1 MKYFKPFIPFI
12 ACWIL
17 LFNSNNFQSVALING
32 IGQLVLFLFVVC
44 IPIWKT
50 GRMSY
55 VDIGWPWGVALIGL
69 ITYCQINTITLSKT
83 LVITAYILIGSRM
96 GLGALKM
103 WSMGL
108 LKKEFPRYEY
118 QKIRWEKSNKTNTG
132 LAMQVEAL
140 SQGLANA
147 SFLAIPIFLI
157 SVSPSTQLSPLEII
171 GFTIFILS
179 IVLETV
185 ADYQKLKFLKEMK
198 HQNKQNMVCDIG
210 LWKYTRHPNYFAEW
224 MVWNGLIIASIS
236 SFISLFDSEALWL
249 WIMIGVALLYTS
261 RIMYITLVYLT
272 GAVPSEYYSAQK
284 RPNYKK
290 YQQSTKNTKQDIKL
304 ASLPCGILF

>member
-17 LFNSNNFQSVALING
+17 LFNSNNFQSIALING
-32 IGQLVLFLFVVC
+32 IGQLMLFLFVVC

-50 GRMSY
+50 GRMSF

-118 QKIRWEKSNKTNTG
+118 QKIRWEKSNKSNTG

-224 MVWNGLIIASIS
+224 MVWNGLIIASIP

-284 RPNYKK
+284 RPAYKA
-290 YQQSTKNTKQDIKL
+290 YQQSTNIFFPGPKKI
-304 ASLPCGILF
+304 

>member
-17 LFNSNNFQSVALING
+17 LLNSNNFQSVALING
-32 IGQLVLFLFVVC
+32 LGQLVLFLFVVC

-118 QKIRWEKSNKTNTG
+118 QKIRWEKSNKTNIN

-179 IVLETV
+179 IVFETI

-198 HQNKQNMVCDIG
+198 RQNKKNMVCDIG

-224 MVWNGLIIASIS
+224 MVWNGLIIASIPS
-236 SFISLFDSEALWL
+236 YISLFDSEALWL

-284 RPNYKK
+284 RPAYKA
-290 YQQSTKNTKQDIKL
+290 YQQSTNIFFPGPKKV
-304 ASLPCGILF
+304 

>member
-32 IGQLVLFLFVVC
+32 IGQLMLVLFVVC

-69 ITYCQINTITLSKT
+69 ITYCQINAMTLSKT

-118 QKIRWEKSNKTNTG
+118 QKIRWEKSNKTNIS

-185 ADYQKLKFLKEMK
+185 ADYQKLSFLREMK
-198 HQNKQNMVCDIG
+198 RQNKQNMVCDIG

-224 MVWNGLIIASIS
+224 MVWNGLIIASIP

-249 WIMIGVALLYTS
+249 WIMIGVVLLYTS

-290 YQQSTKNTKQDIKL
+290 YQQSTNIFFPGPKKYKKIIFD
-304 ASLPCGILF
+304 

>member
-17 LFNSNNFQSVALING
+17 LFNSNNFQSIALING

-118 QKIRWEKSNKTNTG
+118 QKIRWEKSNKTNIS

-157 SVSPSTQLSPLEII
+157 SVSPSTQLSILEII

-179 IVLETV
+179 IVFETI

-198 HQNKQNMVCDIG
+198 RQNKKNMVCDIG

-224 MVWNGLIIASIS
+224 MVWNGLIIASIPS
-236 SFISLFDSEALWL
+236 YISLFDSEALWL

-272 GAVPSEYYSAQK
+272 GAIPSEYYSAQK
-284 RPNYKK
+284 RPAYKA
-290 YQQSTKNTKQDIKL
+290 YQQSTNIFFPGPKKV
-304 ASLPCGILF
+304 

>member
-17 LFNSNNFQSVALING
+17 LFNSNNFQSIALING

-118 QKIRWEKSNKTNTG
+118 QKIRWEKSNKSNTG

-157 SVSPSTQLSPLEII
+157 SVSPSTQLSALEII

-179 IVLETV
+179 IVFETI

-198 HQNKQNMVCDIG
+198 SQNKKNMVCDIG

-224 MVWNGLIIASIS
+224 MVWNGLIIASIPS
-236 SFISLFDSEALWL
+236 YISLFDSVALWL

-272 GAVPSEYYSAQK
+272 GAVPSEYYSVQK
-284 RPNYKK
+284 RPAYKA
-290 YQQSTKNTKQDIKL
+290 YQQSTNIFFPGPKKSI
-304 ASLPCGILF
+304 SLSNK

>member
-32 IGQLVLFLFVVC
+32 IGQLMLFLFVVC

-69 ITYCQINTITLSKT
+69 ITYCQINAMTLSKT

-103 WSMGL
+103 WSVGL

-118 QKIRWEKSNKTNTG
+118 QKIRWEKSNKTNIS

-157 SVSPSTQLSPLEII
+157 SVSPSNQLSPLEII

-224 MVWNGLIIASIS
+224 MVWNGLIIASIP

-290 YQQSTKNTKQDIKL
+290 YQQSTNIFFPGPKKI
-304 ASLPCGILF
+304 

>member
-12 ACWIL
+12 ACCIL
-17 LFNSNNFQSVALING
+17 LFNSNNFQSIALING
-32 IGQLVLFLFVVC
+32 ISQLVLFLFVVC

-118 QKIRWEKSNKTNTG
+118 QKIRWEKSNKTNIS

-157 SVSPSTQLSPLEII
+157 SASPLTQLSTIEII
-171 GFTIFILS
+171 GFAIFILS

-185 ADYQKLKFLKEMK
+185 ADYQKLSFLKEMK
-198 HQNKQNMVCDIG
+198 RQNKQNMVCDVG

-224 MVWNGLIIASIS
+224 MVWNGLIIASIP
-236 SFISLFDSEALWL
+236 SFISLFDSETLWL

-272 GAVPSEYYSAQK
+272 GAVPSEHYSAQK
-284 RPNYKK
+284 RPAYKS
-290 YQQSTKNTKQDIKL
+290 YQQSTNIFFPGPKKI
-304 ASLPCGILF
+304 

>member
-32 IGQLVLFLFVVC
+32 VGQLVLFLFVVC

-69 ITYCQINTITLSKT
+69 ITYCQLNTITLSKT

-118 QKIRWEKSNKTNTG
+118 QKIRWEKSSKTNIS

-157 SVSPSTQLSPLEII
+157 SVSSSTQLSALEII

-179 IVLETV
+179 IVFETV

-198 HQNKQNMVCDIG
+198 RQNKKNMVCDIG

-224 MVWNGLIIASIS
+224 MVWNGLIIASIPS
-236 SFISLFDSEALWL
+236 YISLFDSEALWL
-249 WIMIGVALLYTS
+249 WILIGVALLYTS
-261 RIMYITLVYLT
+261 RIMYVTLVYLT
-272 GAVPSEYYSAQK
+272 GAIPSEYYSAQK
-284 RPNYKK
+284 RPAYKA
-290 YQQSTKNTKQDIKL
+290 YQQSTNIFFPGPKKV
-304 ASLPCGILF
+304 

>member
-118 QKIRWEKSNKTNTG
+118 QKIRWEKSNKSNTG

-157 SVSPSTQLSPLEII
+157 SVSPSTQISTLEII
-171 GFTIFILS
+171 GFIIFVLS
-179 IVLETV
+179 IVFETV
-185 ADYQKLKFLKEMK
+185 ANKKKLKFLKEMK
-198 HQNKQNMVCDIG
+198 RQNKQNMVCDVG

-224 MVWNGLIIASIS
+224 MVWNGLIIASIP

-290 YQQSTKNTKQDIKL
+290 YQQSTNIFFPGPKKI
-304 ASLPCGILF
+304 

>member
-118 QKIRWEKSNKTNTG
+118 QKIRWEKSNKTNIS

-198 HQNKQNMVCDIG
+198 RQNKKNMVCDIG

-224 MVWNGLIIASIS
+224 MVWNGLIIASIPS
-236 SFISLFDSEALWL
+236 YIALFNSEVLWL
-249 WIMIGVALLYTS
+249 WTLIGVALVYTS

-272 GAVPSEYYSAQK
+272 GAVPSEYYSVQK
-284 RPNYKK
+284 RPAYKA
-290 YQQSTKNTKQDIKL
+290 YQQTTNIFFPRPKKI
-304 ASLPCGILF
+304 

>member
-1 MKYFKPFIPFI
+1 MKYFKPFIPFL

-17 LFNSNNFQSVALING
+17 LFNSNNFQSFALING

-44 IPIWKT
+44 IPIWRTK
-50 GRMSY
+50 RMSY

-83 LVITAYILIGSRM
+83 LAITAYILIGSRM

-108 LKKEFPRYEY
+108 LKKEFSRYEY

-157 SVSPSTQLSPLEII
+157 SVSPSTQLSSLEII
-171 GFTIFILS
+171 GFTIFMFSL
-179 IVLETV
+179 VFETI

-198 HQNKQNMVCDIG
+198 RQNKKNMVCDIG

-224 MVWNGLIIASIS
+224 MVWNGLIIASIPS
-236 SFISLFDSEALWL
+236 YISLFDSEALWL

-261 RIMYITLVYLT
+261 RIMYISLVYLT
-272 GAVPSEYYSAQK
+272 GAVPSEYFSVQK
-284 RPNYKK
+284 RPSYKA
-290 YQQSTKNTKQDIKL
+290 YQQSTNIFFPGPIKK
-304 ASLPCGILF
+304 

>member
-17 LFNSNNFQSVALING
+17 LFNSNNFQSIALING

-69 ITYCQINTITLSKT
+69 ITYCQMNTTTLSKT
-83 LVITAYILIGSRM
+83 LIITAYILIGSRM

-118 QKIRWEKSNKTNTG
+118 QKIRWEKSSKTNIS

-157 SVSPSTQLSPLEII
+157 SVSPSAQLSPLEII

-179 IVLETV
+179 IVFETV

-198 HQNKQNMVCDIG
+198 RQNKKNMVCDIG

-224 MVWNGLIIASIS
+224 MVWNGLIIASIPS
-236 SFISLFDSEALWL
+236 YISLFDSEALWL

-261 RIMYITLVYLT
+261 RIMYVTLVYLT
-272 GAVPSEYYSAQK
+272 GAIPSEYYSAQK
-284 RPNYKK
+284 RPAYKA
-290 YQQSTKNTKQDIKL
+290 YQQSTNIFFPGPKKV
-304 ASLPCGILF
+304 

>member
-17 LFNSNNFQSVALING
+17 LFNSNNFQSIALING

-83 LVITAYILIGSRM
+83 LVITAYVLIGSRM

-118 QKIRWEKSNKTNTG
+118 QKIRWEKSSKTNIG

-157 SVSPSTQLSPLEII
+157 SVSPSTQLSALEII

-179 IVLETV
+179 IVFETV

-198 HQNKQNMVCDIG
+198 RQNKKNMVCDIG

-224 MVWNGLIIASIS
+224 MVWNGLIIASIPS
-236 SFISLFDSEALWL
+236 YISLFDSEALWL
-249 WIMIGVALLYTS
+249 WIMIGIALLYTS

-272 GAVPSEYYSAQK
+272 GAIPSEYYSAQK
-284 RPNYKK
+284 RPGYKT
-290 YQQSTKNTKQDIKL
+290 YQQSTNIFFPGPKKV
-304 ASLPCGILF
+304 

>member
-1 MKYFKPFIPFI
+1 
-12 ACWIL
+12 
-17 LFNSNNFQSVALING
+17 
-32 IGQLVLFLFVVC
+32 
-44 IPIWKT
+44 
-50 GRMSY
+50 MSY
-55 VDIGWPWGVALIGL
+55 VDIGWPLGVALIGL
-69 ITYCQINTITLSKT
+69 ITYCQINAMTLSKT

-118 QKIRWEKSNKTNTG
+118 QKIRWKKSNKTNIS

-179 IVLETV
+179 IVFETV

-198 HQNKQNMVCDIG
+198 RQNKKNMVCDIG

-224 MVWNGLIIASIS
+224 MVWNGLIIASIPS
-236 SFISLFDSEALWL
+236 YISLFDSEALWL
-249 WIMIGVALLYTS
+249 WIMIGIALLYTS

-272 GAVPSEYYSAQK
+272 GAVPSEYYSGQK

-290 YQQSTKNTKQDIKL
+290 YQQSTNIFFPGPKKI
-304 ASLPCGILF
+304 

>member
-83 LVITAYILIGSRM
+83 LAITAYILIGSRM

-108 LKKEFPRYEY
+108 LKKEFARYEY
-118 QKIRWEKSNKTNTG
+118 QKIRWEKSNKTNIS

-157 SVSPSTQLSPLEII
+157 AASPLTQLSIIEII
-171 GFTIFILS
+171 GFSIFILS
-179 IVLETV
+179 IALETV
-185 ADYQKLKFLKEMK
+185 ADYQKLSFLREMK
-198 HQNKQNMVCDIG
+198 RQNKQNMVCDIG

-224 MVWNGLIIASIS
+224 MVWNGLIIASI
-236 SFISLFDSEALWL
+236 
-249 WIMIGVALLYTS
+249 
-261 RIMYITLVYLT
+261 
-272 GAVPSEYYSAQK
+272 P
-284 RPNYKK
+284 
-290 YQQSTKNTKQDIKL
+290 
-304 ASLPCGILF
+304 

>member
-17 LFNSNNFQSVALING
+17 LLNSNNFQSVALING

-157 SVSPSTQLSPLEII
+157 SVSPLSKLSTLEIV
-171 GFTIFILS
+171 GFTIVILS
-179 IVLETV
+179 LVFETI
-185 ADYQKLKFLKEMK
+185 ADYQKLNFLKEMK
-198 HQNKQNMVCDIG
+198 RQNKQNMVCDVG

-224 MVWNGLIIASIS
+224 MVWNGLIITSIPS
-236 SFISLFDSEALWL
+236 YISLFDLEALWL

-284 RPNYKK
+284 RPAYKA
-290 YQQSTKNTKQDIKL
+290 YQQSTNIFFPGFKK
-304 ASLPCGILF
+304 

>member
-17 LFNSNNFQSVALING
+17 LFNSNNFQSIALING

-69 ITYCQINTITLSKT
+69 IAYCQINTITLSKT

-118 QKIRWEKSNKTNTG
+118 QKIRWEKSNKSNTG

-198 HQNKQNMVCDIG
+198 LQNKQNMVCDVG

-224 MVWNGLIIASIS
+224 MVWNGLIIASIP
-236 SFISLFDSEALWL
+236 SFILLFDSEALWL
-249 WIMIGVALLYTS
+249 WIMIGIALLYTS

-272 GAVPSEYYSAQK
+272 GAVPSEYYSSQK
-284 RPNYKK
+284 RPGYRT
-290 YQQSTKNTKQDIKL
+290 YQQSTNIFFPGPKKV
-304 ASLPCGILF
+304 

>member
-17 LFNSNNFQSVALING
+17 LLYSNNFQSVALING

-69 ITYCQINTITLSKT
+69 ITYCQLNTITLSKT

-118 QKIRWEKSNKTNTG
+118 QKIRWEKSNKTNIS

-157 SVSPSTQLSPLEII
+157 SVSPSTQLSALEII
-171 GFTIFILS
+171 GFTIFMLS
-179 IVLETV
+179 IVFETI

-198 HQNKQNMVCDIG
+198 RQNKKNMVCDIG

-224 MVWNGLIIASIS
+224 MVWNGLIIASIPS
-236 SFISLFDSEALWL
+236 YISLFDSEALWL
-249 WIMIGVALLYTS
+249 WIMIGVALLYTCLLYTSPSPRDMTGS
-261 RIMYITLVYLT
+261 RM
-272 GAVPSEYYSAQK
+272 PSSA
-284 RPNYKK
+284 
-290 YQQSTKNTKQDIKL
+290 
-304 ASLPCGILF
+304 

>member
-17 LFNSNNFQSVALING
+17 LFNSSNFQSIALING
-32 IGQLVLFLFVVC
+32 IAQLVLFLFVVC

-157 SVSPSTQLSPLEII
+157 SVSPSTQISTLEII
-171 GFTIFILS
+171 GFIIFVLS
-179 IVLETV
+179 IVFETV

-198 HQNKQNMVCDIG
+198 RHNKQNMVCDVG

-224 MVWNGLIIASIS
+224 MVWNGLIIASIP

-290 YQQSTKNTKQDIKL
+290 YQQSTNIFFPGPKKI
-304 ASLPCGILF
+304 

>member
-32 IGQLVLFLFVVC
+32 IAQLVLFLFVVC

-83 LVITAYILIGSRM
+83 LIITAYILIGSRM

-108 LKKEFPRYEY
+108 LKKEFPRYEF

-157 SVSPSTQLSPLEII
+157 SVSPSTQLSALEII

-179 IVLETV
+179 IVFETI

-198 HQNKQNMVCDIG
+198 RQNKKNMVCDIG

-224 MVWNGLIIASIS
+224 MVWNGLIIASIPS
-236 SFISLFDSEALWL
+236 YISLFDSEALWL
-249 WIMIGVALLYTS
+249 WIMIGVTLLYTS
-261 RIMYITLVYLT
+261 RIMYVTLVYLT
-272 GAVPSEYYSAQK
+272 GAIPSEYYSAQK
-284 RPNYKK
+284 RPAYKA
-290 YQQSTKNTKQDIKL
+290 YQQSTNIFFPGPKKV
-304 ASLPCGILF
+304 

>member
-17 LFNSNNFQSVALING
+17 LFNSNNFQSIALING

-69 ITYCQINTITLSKT
+69 IAYCQINTITLSKT

-179 IVLETV
+179 IVLETI

-198 HQNKQNMVCDIG
+198 RQNKQNIVCDIG
-210 LWKYTRHPNYFAEW
+210 LWKYNRHPNYFAEW
-224 MVWNGLIIASIS
+224 MVWNGLIIASIP

-290 YQQSTKNTKQDIKL
+290 YQQSTNIFFPGPKKI
-304 ASLPCGILF
+304 

>member
-32 IGQLVLFLFVVC
+32 VGQLVLFLFVVC

-118 QKIRWEKSNKTNTG
+118 QKIRWEKSSKTNIS

-157 SVSPSTQLSPLEII
+157 SVSPSTQLSALEII

-179 IVLETV
+179 IVFETV

-198 HQNKQNMVCDIG
+198 RQNKKNMVCDIG

-224 MVWNGLIIASIS
+224 MVWNGLIIASIPS
-236 SFISLFDSEALWL
+236 YISLFDSEALWL

-261 RIMYITLVYLT
+261 RIMYVTLVYLT
-272 GAVPSEYYSAQK
+272 GAIPSEYYSAQK
-284 RPNYKK
+284 RPAYKA
-290 YQQSTKNTKQDIKL
+290 YQQSTNIFFPGPKKV
-304 ASLPCGILF
+304 

>member
-17 LFNSNNFQSVALING
+17 LLTSKNFQSIALING
-32 IGQLVLFLFVVC
+32 IAQLVLFLFVVC

-69 ITYCQINTITLSKT
+69 ITYCLNDIITLSKI
-83 LVITAYILIGSRM
+83 LIITAYILIGSRM

-118 QKIRWEKSNKTNTG
+118 QKIRWEKSNKNNTA

-157 SVSPSTQLSPLEII
+157 SVSPLTQLSPLEIM
-171 GFTIFILS
+171 GFIIFILS
-179 IVLETV
+179 IVFEIV

-198 HQNKQNMVCDIG
+198 RENKQNMVCDIG

-224 MVWNGLIIASIS
+224 MVWNGLIIASIPS
-236 SFISLFDSEALWL
+236 YISLFDLEALWL
-249 WIMIGVALLYTS
+249 WIMIGIALLYTS

-284 RPNYKK
+284 RPAYKA
-290 YQQSTKNTKQDIKL
+290 YQQSTNIFFPGFKK
-304 ASLPCGILF
+304 

>member
-17 LFNSNNFQSVALING
+17 LFNSNNFQSIALING

-118 QKIRWEKSNKTNTG
+118 QKIRWEKSNKTNIG

-157 SVSPSTQLSPLEII
+157 SVSPSTQLSALEII

-179 IVLETV
+179 IVFETI

-198 HQNKQNMVCDIG
+198 RQNKKNMVCDIG

-224 MVWNGLIIASIS
+224 MVWNGLIIASIP
-236 SFISLFDSEALWL
+236 SFISLFDSEGLWL
-249 WIMIGVALLYTS
+249 WIMIGIALLYTS

-284 RPNYKK
+284 RPEYKS
-290 YQQSTKNTKQDIKL
+290 YQKSTNIFFPGFKKI
-304 ASLPCGILF
+304 S

>member
-69 ITYCQINTITLSKT
+69 ISYCQINTTTLSKT

-103 WSMGL
+103 WTMGL

-118 QKIRWEKSNKTNTG
+118 QKLRWEKSNKTNIS

-157 SVSPSTQLSPLEII
+157 SVSPSTQLSALEII

-179 IVLETV
+179 IVFETI

-198 HQNKQNMVCDIG
+198 RQNKKNMVCDIG

-224 MVWNGLIIASIS
+224 MVWNGLIIASIPS
-236 SFISLFDSEALWL
+236 YISLFDSEALWL

-272 GAVPSEYYSAQK
+272 GAIPSEYYSAQK
-284 RPNYKK
+284 RPGYKT
-290 YQQSTKNTKQDIKL
+290 YQQSTNIFFPGPIKK
-304 ASLPCGILF
+304 

>member
-17 LFNSNNFQSVALING
+17 LFSSSNFQSIALING
-32 IGQLVLFLFVVC
+32 IAQLVLFLFVVC

-118 QKIRWEKSNKTNTG
+118 QKIRWEKSNKTNIG

-157 SVSPSTQLSPLEII
+157 SVSPSTQLSALEII
-171 GFTIFILS
+171 GFTIFMLS
-179 IVLETV
+179 IVFETI

-198 HQNKQNMVCDIG
+198 RQNKKNMVCDIG

-224 MVWNGLIIASIS
+224 MVWNGLIIASIPS
-236 SFISLFDSEALWL
+236 YISLFDSEGLWL
-249 WIMIGVALLYTS
+249 WIMIGIALLYTS

-284 RPNYKK
+284 RPEYKS
-290 YQQSTKNTKQDIKL
+290 YQKSTNIFFPGFKKI
-304 ASLPCGILF
+304 S

>member
-118 QKIRWEKSNKTNTG
+118 QKIRWEKSNKTNIG

-198 HQNKQNMVCDIG
+198 RQNKQNMVCDIG

-224 MVWNGLIIASIS
+224 MVWNGLIIASIP

-290 YQQSTKNTKQDIKL
+290 YQQSTNIFFPGPKKI
-304 ASLPCGILF
+304 

>member
-17 LFNSNNFQSVALING
+17 LFNSNNFQSIALING
-32 IGQLVLFLFVVC
+32 ISQLVLFLFVVC

-96 GLGALKM
+96 GLGVLKM

-157 SVSPSTQLSPLEII
+157 SVSPLSKLSTLEIV
-171 GFTIFILS
+171 GFTIVILS
-179 IVLETV
+179 LVFETI
-185 ADYQKLKFLKEMK
+185 ADYQKLNFLKEMK
-198 HQNKQNMVCDIG
+198 RQNKQNMVCDVG

-224 MVWNGLIIASIS
+224 MVWNGLIITSIPS
-236 SFISLFDSEALWL
+236 YISLFDLEALWL

-272 GAVPSEYYSAQK
+272 GAVPSEHYSAQK
-284 RPNYKK
+284 RPAYKA
-290 YQQSTKNTKQDIKL
+290 YQQSTNIFFPGFKK
-304 ASLPCGILF
+304 